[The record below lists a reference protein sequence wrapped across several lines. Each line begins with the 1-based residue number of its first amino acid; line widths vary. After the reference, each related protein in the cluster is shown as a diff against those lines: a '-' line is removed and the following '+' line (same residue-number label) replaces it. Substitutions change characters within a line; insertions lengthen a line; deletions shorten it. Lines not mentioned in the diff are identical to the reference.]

1 MGLGV
6 GVDEPIPPSTGLVVG
21 LGVGLLD
28 IDDSVGVGL
37 GDGLGLGVSAALGVS
52 VGVAVGVGVG
62 VTLDGVRVDGVEVGE
77 GLGLCCAATRHER
90 LKTIAEIIIVAPIY
104 RSMTSPPDGLVFM
117 CDSAHQDRVVQIG
130 ARHGFRELPKRTTPS
145 SPCCAKLYFAELR
158 HWTEGVVKIRYSG
171 T

>member
-1 MGLGV
+1 VGLGV
-6 GVDEPIPPSTGLVVG
+6 GVDEPIPASAGLVVG

-77 GLGLCCAATRHER
+77 GLGLCCAATRDER
-90 LKTIAEIIIVAPIY
+90 LKTIAQIIIVAPIY
-104 RSMTSPPDGLVFM
+104 RSMTSPPDGLVL
-117 CDSAHQDRVVQIG
+117 CAIQCIKIG
-130 ARHGFRELPKRTTPS
+130 LCRLAPVMVFSSYPK
-145 SPCCAKLYFAELR
+145 ELR
-158 HWTEGVVKIRYSG
+158 LPALAVRTSTSLSFATGQKVS
-171 T
+171 